1 MKLKLTGNNFLI
13 ILMIISS
20 LFLFFNF
27 DLYKTSDN
35 YNLENI
41 ETSKCKTTYRNLE
54 NNFYQKD
61 VELLDVEAQYK
72 GITFFRTQ
80 P

>member
-1 MKLKLTGNNFLI
+1 
-13 ILMIISS
+13 MIISS

-61 VELLDVEAQYK
+61 LELLDVDLNIREYL
-72 GITFFRTQ
+72 FFLR
-80 P
+80 